1 MRAWYEEPW
10 SWFAALGG
18 LVVLVAT
25 PKGKSVMSDAV
36 SKVGTVFKGPRM
48 SQGLFLESLGIV
60 TTSPEY
66 LRAQASEAMG
76 ESLTNDVYAL
86 ARMIRSEGA
95 KQGEVRAHVAL
106 NDLETLPFL
115 HGSLFGLLTYS
126 TDEKRRGL
134 YGAQWSKAVPPKYPT
149 QNARRYA
156 TIQDP
161 FRSDIE
167 LAKRVLSDRAAGVDK
182 SQGATKFID
191 KSGMGGVQP
200 GSKSFESVNSEWVKG
215 GYVPFQLAEYGD
227 DLVLY
232 RPKKRNA

>member
-1 MRAWYEEPW
+1 M
-10 SWFAALGG
+10 
-18 LVVLVAT
+18 VLIST
-25 PKGKSVMSDAV
+25 PKGKSVMSDTV
-36 SKVGTVFKGPRM
+36 NKVGTVFKGPRV
-48 SQGLFLESLGIV
+48 SQGLFIESLGIV
-60 TTSPEY
+60 TTTPEV
-66 LRAQASEAMG
+66 LRSQASNAMG

-106 NDLETLPFL
+106 NDLETLPFI
-115 HGSLFGLLTYS
+115 HSLFGLLTYS

-134 YGAQWSKAVPPKYPT
+134 YGAQWSKAVPPNYPK

-161 FRSDIE
+161 FRSDVE
-167 LAKRVLSDRAAGVDK
+167 LAKRVLADRAAGIDK

-191 KSGMGGVQP
+191 KSGMGGVQA
-200 GSKSFESVNSEWVKG
+200 GSKSFESVNAEWVKG
-215 GYVPFQLAEYGD
+215 GYIPFQLAEYGD

-232 RPKKRNA
+232 RPKRKNA